1 MQRKC
6 KLVYWSEN
14 SLEQEYFSVSTE
26 NPTFS
31 FCFPTDGQLA
41 QYYLESWTP
50 PVPTCGI
57 CNLKISCILV
67 HISTHLLL
75 PPPKVASIFLFFFL
89 SQKILA
95 KTLRSHREKMGLFI
109 AVTHIFSWR
118 AHLTEEK
125 GQLLCGSRF
134 KSDTGCIKQRAAT
147 VRQGCSL

>member
-1 MQRKC
+1 MQTCMLKWELLRTGI
-6 KLVYWSEN
+6 L
-14 SLEQEYFSVSTE
+14 
-26 NPTFS
+26 
-31 FCFPTDGQLA
+31 FCFHWKSNILFLFPYRWPA
-41 QYYLESWTP
+41 CCNLESWTP
-50 PVPTCGI
+50 PFPTCGI

-125 GQLLCGSRF
+125 GQLLCGIRF